1 MYIVLLSG
9 GSGRRL
15 WPLSNDLC
23 SKQYIK
29 LMNHDG
35 SAGGTEE
42 KCSMLQRVYGQLK
55 TAGLAENT
63 IVCASSA
70 QVELIESQ
78 LDNATEV
85 AVEPMRRDTFPA
97 VMLSCAY
104 LLSKKGASPDDVVA
118 FLPVDPYTTG
128 AFFQCITRLGEYI
141 RTAEQ
146 TIGLLGGVPTYP
158 STKYG
163 YIVPKRQGNSGGAA
177 ASVAAGGVASGG
189 KTAAAAG
196 ELLEVA
202 GFREKPDEA
211 AAGELVAEGALW
223 NCGVFCFRLS
233 MASRWLA
240 PYGVRCDYDTM
251 VAEYEK
257 LPKKSF
263 DYEVLEHW
271 KPIVAIRYDDMWKDL
286 GTWNTLTE
294 EMPEN
299 SIGDVTWDGT
309 CENSHAI
316 NVLGIPMVVM
326 GAKDMVIAASHD
338 GILVADKHQSSYI
351 KDCLAGLED
360 TSRYEER
367 RWGTI
372 KTIDNDD
379 DDGIKSVTRRI
390 KVIAGREM
398 PCHIHERH
406 TETITVLSGMGKLRI
421 EGTEVDLL
429 AGSTVSIAAGKEHS
443 LQAIGS
449 DLRLIEV
456 SIGDAGADEI
466 VK

>member
-9 GSGRRL
+9 GSGKRL

-29 LMNHDG
+29 LMNHDTEDG
-35 SAGGTEE
+35 AGE
-42 KCSMLQRVYGQLK
+42 KCSMLQRVFGQLK
-55 TAGLAENT
+55 RAGLSENT

-70 QVELIESQ
+70 QEELIESQ
-78 LDNATEV
+78 LNGAAEV

-104 LLSKKGASPDDVVA
+104 LLSQKGANEEDVVA

-128 AFFQCITRLGEYI
+128 EFFLRIKKLGEYI
-141 RTAEQ
+141 EASEQ

-163 YIVPKRQGNSGGAA
+163 YIVPEKGD
-177 ASVAAGGVASGG
+177 
-189 KTAAAAG
+189 G
-196 ELLEVA
+196 ELLKVS

-211 AAGELVAEGALW
+211 GAEELVAQGALW
-223 NCGVFCFRLS
+223 NCGVFCFKLS
-233 MASRWLA
+233 MAAQWMEK
-240 PYGVRCDYDTM
+240 YGVTADYNRLVTD
-251 VAEYEK
+251 YEK

-271 KPIVAIRYDDMWKDL
+271 DRIAAIRYDDIWKDL

-299 SIGDVTWDGT
+299 SIGDVTWDDT

-326 GAKDMVIAASHD
+326 GAKNMVIAASHD
-338 GILVADKHQSSYI
+338 GILIADKHQSSYI
-351 KDCLAGLED
+351 KDCLGHIGD
-360 TSRYEER
+360 TSKYEER

-372 KTIDNDD
+372 KTIDNDED
-379 DDGIKSVTRRI
+379 EGIRSVTRRI
-390 KVIAGREM
+390 KVVAGKEM
-398 PCHIHERH
+398 PYHKHQRH
-406 TETITVLSGMGKLRI
+406 TETITVLSGMGKLI
-421 EGTEVDLL
+421 LEGAGVDLI
-429 AGSTVSIAAGKEHS
+429 AGSTVSIAAGMAHS
-443 LQAIGS
+443 IRALGA
-449 DLRLIEV
+449 DLRMIEV
-456 SIGDAGADEI
+456 SIGETDEDEM
-466 VK
+466 VVEK

>member
-9 GSGRRL
+9 GSGKRL

-29 LMNHDG
+29 LMNHD
-35 SAGGTEE
+35 AADEADE
-42 KCSMLQRVYGQLK
+42 KCSMLQRVFGQLK
-55 TAGLAENT
+55 TAGLSENT

-78 LDNATEV
+78 LDGAAEV

-104 LLSKKGASPDDVVA
+104 LLSEKGAKPDDVVA

-128 AFFQCITRLGEYI
+128 EFFSRIKRLGEYI
-141 RTAEQ
+141 KSSEQ

-163 YIVPKRQGNSGGAA
+163 YIVPEKGD
-177 ASVAAGGVASGG
+177 
-189 KTAAAAG
+189 G
-196 ELLEVA
+196 ELLKVE
-202 GFREKPDEA
+202 GFREKPDEPTA
-211 AAGELVAEGALW
+211 EKLVADGALW
-223 NCGVFCFRLS
+223 NCGVFCFKLS
-233 MASRWLA
+233 MAEQWLA
-240 PYGVRCDYDTM
+240 SYGVGTDYEQM
-251 VAEYEK
+251 VSDYEK

-271 KPIVAIRYDDMWKDL
+271 DNIVAIKYDDIWKDL

-294 EMPEN
+294 EMNEN
-299 SIGDVTWDGT
+299 SIGDVTWDAT

-316 NVLGIPMVVM
+316 NVLGVPMVVM
-326 GAKDMVIAASHD
+326 GAKNMVIAASHD

-351 KDCLAGLED
+351 KDCLDNIAD

-372 KTIDNDD
+372 KTIDYDD
-379 DDGIKSVTRRI
+379 DEGIQSVTKRI
-390 KVIAGREM
+390 KVVAGKMM
-398 PCHIHERH
+398 PYHKHLKH
-406 TETITVLSGMGKLRI
+406 TETITVLSGMGKLI
-421 EGTEVDLL
+421 LEGTEVDLL
-429 AGSTVSIAAGKEHS
+429 AGSTVSIAAGKAHAIK
-443 LQAIGS
+443 AIGS
-449 DLRLIEV
+449 DMRLIEV
-456 SIGDAGADEI
+456 SLGDTSDDE
-466 VK
+466 VVLDEKA

>member
-9 GSGRRL
+9 GSGKRL

-29 LMNHDG
+29 LMNPDE
-35 SAGGTEE
+35 AAEMEKKE
-42 KCSMLQRVYGQLK
+42 KCSMLQRVFGQLK
-55 TAGLAENT
+55 AAGLSEKT
-63 IVCASSA
+63 IVCASDA

-78 LDNATEV
+78 LDGAAEV

-104 LLSKKGASPDDVVA
+104 LLSRKGAGADDVVA
-118 FLPVDPYTTG
+118 FLPVDPYTTIE
-128 AFFQCITRLGEYI
+128 FFNRIKRLGAYVKE
-141 RTAEQ
+141 REGV
-146 TIGLLGGVPTYP
+146 IGLLGGVPTYP

-163 YIVPKRQGNSGGAA
+163 YIIPE
-177 ASVAAGGVASGG
+177 
-189 KTAAAAG
+189 G
-196 ELLEVA
+196 EDKEPLAVK

-211 AAGELVAEGALW
+211 TAEELVSSGALW
-223 NCGVFCFRLS
+223 NCGVFCFKLK
-233 MASRWLA
+233 MAEQWLQK
-240 PYGVRCDYDTM
+240 YGVPADYDAM
-251 VAEYEK
+251 VTGYEK

-271 KPIVAIRYDDMWKDL
+271 KDIMAVKYDDIWKDL

-294 EMPEN
+294 EMPEK

-326 GAKDMVIAASHD
+326 GAKNMVIAASHD

-351 KDCLAGLED
+351 KDCLTNVSDE
-360 TSRYEER
+360 SRFEER

-372 KTIDNDD
+372 KTIDANE
-379 DDGIKSVTRRI
+379 DDGTKSVTKRV
-390 KVIAGREM
+390 KVIAGKAM
-398 PCHIHERH
+398 PCHMHKSH
-406 TETITVLSGMGKLRI
+406 TETVTVISGMGKLI
-421 EGTEVDLL
+421 LEGTEVDLL
-429 AGSTVSIAAGKEHS
+429 AGSTVSIAAGKKH
-443 LQAIGS
+443 AIRAVGS

-456 SIGDAGADEI
+456 SLGSTDDDEI
-466 VK
+466 VLEDC

>member
-9 GSGRRL
+9 GSGMRL
-15 WPLSNDLC
+15 WPLSNDLY

-29 LMNHDG
+29 LMNHDTI
-35 SAGGTEE
+35 SDAAEE
-42 KCSMLQRVYGQLK
+42 KCSMLQRVFGQLK
-55 TAGLAENT
+55 NVGLSENT
-63 IVCASSA
+63 IVCASDA

-78 LDNATEV
+78 LDGAAEV

-104 LLSKKGASPDDVVA
+104 LLSEKGAKPEDVVA
-118 FLPVDPYTTG
+118 FLPVDPYTTEE
-128 AFFQCITRLGEYI
+128 FFRCMKRLGEYI
-141 RTAEQ
+141 AKTDQ

-163 YIVPKRQGNSGGAA
+163 YILPETESREEPKGCSFPKQAKS
-177 ASVAAGGVASGG
+177 
-189 KTAAAAG
+189 
-196 ELLEVA
+196 ELLKVN
-202 GFREKPDEA
+202 GFREKPDESTA
-211 AAGELVAEGALW
+211 ETLVKEGALW
-223 NCGVFCFRLS
+223 NCGVFCFKLS
-233 MASRWLA
+233 MAAQWLGK
-240 PYGVRCDYDTM
+240 YGVGTNYRQM
-251 VAEYEK
+251 VADYEK

-271 KPIVAIRYDDMWKDL
+271 NSIVAIKYDGLWKDL

-299 SIGDVTWDGT
+299 SIGNVIWDNT

-316 NVLGIPMVVM
+316 NVLGVPMVVM
-326 GAKDMVIAASHD
+326 GAKNMVVAASHD

-351 KDCLAGLED
+351 KDCLKNIID
-360 TSRYEER
+360 NSKYEER

-379 DDGIKSVTRRI
+379 DDGIKSITKRI
-390 KVIAGREM
+390 KVVKGKAM
-398 PCHIHERH
+398 PYHKHSKH
-406 TETITVLSGMGKLRI
+406 TETITVLSGMGKLI
-421 EGTEVDLL
+421 LEGTKVDLL
-429 AGSTVSIAAGKEHS
+429 AGSTVSIAAGKAHTIE
-443 LQAIGS
+443 AVGA

-456 SIGDAGADEI
+456 SIL
-466 VK
+466 K

>member
-9 GSGRRL
+9 GSGKRL

-29 LMNHDG
+29 LMNHD
-35 SAGGTEE
+35 AADEMDE
-42 KCSMLQRVYGQLK
+42 KCSMLQRVFGQLK
-55 TAGLAENT
+55 TAGLSENT

-78 LDNATEV
+78 LDGAAEV

-104 LLSKKGASPDDVVA
+104 LLSEKGAKPDDVVA

-128 AFFQCITRLGEYI
+128 EFFSRIKRLGEYI
-141 RTAEQ
+141 ESSEQ

-163 YIVPKRQGNSGGAA
+163 YIVPEKGD
-177 ASVAAGGVASGG
+177 
-189 KTAAAAG
+189 G
-196 ELLEVA
+196 ELLKVD
-202 GFREKPDEA
+202 GFREKPDEPTA
-211 AAGELVAEGALW
+211 EKLVADGALW
-223 NCGVFCFRLS
+223 NCGVFCFKLS
-233 MASRWLA
+233 MAEQWLA
-240 PYGVRCDYDTM
+240 SYGVGTDYEQM
-251 VAEYEK
+251 VSDYEK

-271 KPIVAIRYDDMWKDL
+271 DNIVAIKYDDIWKDL

-294 EMPEN
+294 EMNEN
-299 SIGDVTWDGT
+299 SIGDVTWDAT

-326 GAKDMVIAASHD
+326 GAKNMVIAASHD

-351 KDCLAGLED
+351 KDCLENIAD

-372 KTIDNDD
+372 KTIDYDD
-379 DDGIKSVTRRI
+379 DEGIQSVTKRI
-390 KVIAGREM
+390 KVVAGKMM
-398 PCHIHERH
+398 PYHKHLKH
-406 TETITVLSGMGKLRI
+406 TETITVLSGMGKLI
-421 EGTEVDLL
+421 LEGTEVDLL
-429 AGSTVSIAAGKEHS
+429 AGSTVSIAAGKAH
-443 LQAIGS
+443 AIKALGS
-449 DLRLIEV
+449 DMRLIEV
-456 SIGDAGADEI
+456 SLGDTSDDE
-466 VK
+466 VVLDENA

>member
-9 GSGRRL
+9 GSGKRL

-29 LMNHDG
+29 LMNHDN
-35 SAGGTEE
+35 AANDE
-42 KCSMLQRVYGQLK
+42 KCSMLQRVFGQLK
-55 TAGLAENT
+55 TAGLSENT

-70 QVELIESQ
+70 QEELIESQ
-78 LDNATEV
+78 LDGAAEV

-104 LLSKKGASPDDVVA
+104 LLSEKGAKENDVVA

-128 AFFQCITRLGEYI
+128 EFFNRIKKLGDYI
-141 RTAEQ
+141 ASREQ

-163 YIVPKRQGNSGGAA
+163 YIVPEQGE
-177 ASVAAGGVASGG
+177 
-189 KTAAAAG
+189 G
-196 ELLEVA
+196 ELLKVQ
-202 GFREKPDEA
+202 GFQEKPDETTA
-211 AAGELVAEGALW
+211 EKLVAEGALW
-223 NCGVFCFRLS
+223 NCGVFCFKLS
-233 MASRWLA
+233 LAAKWLEK
-240 PYGVRCDYDTM
+240 YGVTTDYNQM
-251 VAEYEK
+251 VADYEK

-271 KPIVAIRYDDMWKDL
+271 KDIAAIKYDDIWKDL

-299 SIGDVTWDGT
+299 SIGDVTWDDT

-316 NVLGIPMVVM
+316 NVLGVPLVVM
-326 GAKDMVIAASHD
+326 GAKNMVIAASHD

-351 KDCLAGLED
+351 KKCLEHIED
-360 TSRYEER
+360 TSKYEER

-372 KTIDNDD
+372 KTIDNDE
-379 DDGIKSVTRRI
+379 DDGIRSVTKRI
-390 KVIAGREM
+390 KVVAGKVM
-398 PCHIHERH
+398 PKHKHLKH
-406 TETITVLSGMGKLRI
+406 TETITVLSGMGKLI
-421 EGTEVDLL
+421 LEGVEVDLM

-443 LQAIGS
+443 IKALGS
-449 DLRLIEV
+449 DLRCIEV
-456 SIGDAGADEI
+456 CVGDAEDDEI
-466 VK
+466 LI

>member
-9 GSGRRL
+9 GSGKRL

-29 LMNHDG
+29 LMNHD
-35 SAGGTEE
+35 AADEADE
-42 KCSMLQRVYGQLK
+42 KCSMLQRVFGQLK
-55 TAGLAENT
+55 TAGLSENT

-78 LDNATEV
+78 LDGAAEV

-104 LLSKKGASPDDVVA
+104 LLSEKGAKPDDVVA
-118 FLPVDPYTTG
+118 FLPVDPYTTSE
-128 AFFQCITRLGEYI
+128 FFSRIKRLGEYI
-141 RTAEQ
+141 ESSEQ

-163 YIVPKRQGNSGGAA
+163 YIVPEKGD
-177 ASVAAGGVASGG
+177 
-189 KTAAAAG
+189 G
-196 ELLEVA
+196 ELLKVE
-202 GFREKPDEA
+202 GFREKPDEPTA
-211 AAGELVAEGALW
+211 EKLVADGALW
-223 NCGVFCFRLS
+223 NCGVFCFKLS
-233 MASRWLA
+233 MAEQWLA
-240 PYGVRCDYDTM
+240 SYGVGTDYEQM
-251 VAEYEK
+251 VSDYEK

-271 KPIVAIRYDDMWKDL
+271 DNIVAIKYDDIWKDL

-294 EMPEN
+294 EMNEN
-299 SIGDVTWDGT
+299 SIGDVTWDAT

-316 NVLGIPMVVM
+316 NVLGVPMVVM
-326 GAKDMVIAASHD
+326 GAKNMVIAASHD

-351 KDCLAGLED
+351 KDCLDNIAD

-372 KTIDNDD
+372 KTIDYDD
-379 DDGIKSVTRRI
+379 DEGIQSVTKRI
-390 KVIAGREM
+390 KVVAGKMM
-398 PCHIHERH
+398 PYHKHLKH
-406 TETITVLSGMGKLRI
+406 TETITVLSGMGKLI
-421 EGTEVDLL
+421 LEGTEVDLL
-429 AGSTVSIAAGKEHS
+429 AGSTVSIAAGKAHAIK
-443 LQAIGS
+443 AIGS
-449 DLRLIEV
+449 DMRLIEV
-456 SIGDAGADEI
+456 SLGDTSDDE
-466 VK
+466 VVLDEKA

>member
-9 GSGRRL
+9 GSGKRL

-29 LMNHDG
+29 LMNYDE
-35 SAGGTEE
+35 SECAFSEE
-42 KCSMLQRVYGQLK
+42 KCSMLQRVFGQLK
-55 TAGLAENT
+55 TAGFAENT

-70 QVELIESQ
+70 QKELIESQ
-78 LDNATEV
+78 LDGAAEV

-97 VMLSCAY
+97 VILSCAY
-104 LLSKKGASPDDVVA
+104 LLSKKGAGLDDTVA

-128 AFFQCITRLGEYI
+128 EFFQRIKKLGEYV
-141 RTAEQ
+141 ALGEQ

-163 YIVPKRQGNSGGAA
+163 YIVPEKGE
-177 ASVAAGGVASGG
+177 
-189 KTAAAAG
+189 G
-196 ELLEVA
+196 ELLKVQ
-202 GFREKPDEA
+202 GFREKPDEDTA
-211 AAGELVAEGALW
+211 KKLVAEGALW

-233 MASRWLA
+233 MVSQWIEK
-240 PYGVRCDYDTM
+240 YGLGTDYDQI

-263 DYEVLEHW
+263 DYEVLERW
-271 KPIVAIRYDDMWKDL
+271 EDIAAIKYEDVWKDL

-316 NVLGIPMVVM
+316 NVLGVPMVVM
-326 GAKDMVIAASHD
+326 GAKNMVIAASHD
-338 GILVADKHQSSYI
+338 GILVAEKHQSSYI
-351 KDCLAGLED
+351 KDCLEHIED

-372 KTIDNDD
+372 KTIDNDE
-379 DDGIKSVTRRI
+379 DDGIKSITKRI
-390 KVIAGREM
+390 KVVKGKAM
-398 PCHIHERH
+398 PAHKHLRH
-406 TETITVLSGMGKLRI
+406 TETITVLSGMGKLVL

-429 AGSTVSIAAGKEHS
+429 AGATFTVAAGKVHS
-443 LQAIGS
+443 IKAIGS

-456 SIGDAGADEI
+456 SIGDTRDDEVMSETI
-466 VK
+466 E

>member
-9 GSGRRL
+9 GSGKRL
-15 WPLSNDLC
+15 WPLSNDLY

-35 SAGGTEE
+35 AKDADER
-42 KCSMLQRVYGQLK
+42 CSMLQRVYRQLQD
-55 TAGLAENT
+55 TGLSENT

-78 LDNATEV
+78 LDGATEV

-104 LLSKKGASPDDVVA
+104 LLSQKGANPEDVVA

-128 AFFQCITRLGEYI
+128 EFFRRIRRLGEYI
-141 RTAEQ
+141 VADENA
-146 TIGLLGGVPTYP
+146 IGLLGGVPTYP

-163 YIVPKRQGNSGGAA
+163 YIVPK
-177 ASVAAGGVASGG
+177 
-189 KTAAAAG
+189 KDEG
-196 ELLEVA
+196 ELLAVK
-202 GFREKPDEA
+202 GFREKPDEPTA
-211 AAGELVAEGALW
+211 EKLVAEGALW

-233 MASRWLA
+233 MASQWLVK
-240 PYGVRCDYDTM
+240 YGLIPDYETL
-251 VAEYEK
+251 ALNYEK

-271 KPIVAIRYDDMWKDL
+271 EHIVALRYDDVWKDL

-294 EMPEN
+294 EMREN
-299 SIGDVTWDGT
+299 SIGNVTWDDT

-316 NVLGIPMVVM
+316 NVIGIPMVVM
-326 GAKDMVIAASHD
+326 GAKNMVIAASHD

-351 KDCLAGLED
+351 KDCLENIPD

-372 KTIDNDD
+372 KTIDDD
-379 DDGIKSVTRRI
+379 TDDGIQSVTKRI
-390 KVIAGREM
+390 KVVAGREM
-398 PCHIHERH
+398 PYHKHLKH
-406 TETITVLSGMGKLRI
+406 TETITVLSGMGKLVL

-429 AGSTVSIAAGKEHS
+429 AGATVSIAAGKAHS
-443 LQAIGS
+443 VRAIGT
-449 DLRLIEV
+449 DMRLIEV
-456 SIGDAGADEI
+456 SIGDTDEDEI
-466 VK
+466 ILNENL

>member
-9 GSGRRL
+9 GSGKRL

-29 LMNHDG
+29 LMNPDE
-35 SAGGTEE
+35 AAEMEKKE
-42 KCSMLQRVYGQLK
+42 KCSMLQRVFGQLK
-55 TAGLAENT
+55 AAGLSEKT
-63 IVCASSA
+63 IVCASDA

-78 LDNATEV
+78 LDGAAEV

-104 LLSKKGASPDDVVA
+104 LLSRKGAGADDVVA
-118 FLPVDPYTTG
+118 FLPVDPYTTIE
-128 AFFQCITRLGEYI
+128 FFNRIKRLGTYVKE
-141 RTAEQ
+141 REGV
-146 TIGLLGGVPTYP
+146 IGLLGGVPTYP

-163 YIVPKRQGNSGGAA
+163 YIIPE
-177 ASVAAGGVASGG
+177 
-189 KTAAAAG
+189 G
-196 ELLEVA
+196 EEKEPLAVK

-211 AAGELVAEGALW
+211 TAEELVKSGALW
-223 NCGVFCFRLS
+223 NCGVFCFKLK
-233 MASRWLA
+233 MAEQWLQK
-240 PYGVRCDYDTM
+240 YGVSADYDAM
-251 VAEYEK
+251 VAGYEK

-271 KPIVAIRYDDMWKDL
+271 KDIIAVKYDDIWKDL

-294 EMPEN
+294 EMPEK

-326 GAKDMVIAASHD
+326 GAKNMVIAASHD

-351 KDCLAGLED
+351 KDCLTNVSDE
-360 TSRYEER
+360 SRFEER

-372 KTIDNDD
+372 KTIDANE
-379 DDGIKSVTRRI
+379 DDGTKSVTKRV
-390 KVIAGREM
+390 KVIAGKAM
-398 PCHIHERH
+398 PCHMHKSH
-406 TETITVLSGMGKLRI
+406 TETVTVISGMGKLI
-421 EGTEVDLL
+421 LEGTEVDLL
-429 AGSTVSIAAGKEHS
+429 AGSTVSIAAGKKH
-443 LQAIGS
+443 AIRAVGS

-456 SIGDAGADEI
+456 SLGSTDDDEI
-466 VK
+466 VLEDC

>member
-9 GSGRRL
+9 GSGKRL

-29 LMNHDG
+29 LMNHDNAVG
-35 SAGGTEE
+35 NE
-42 KCSMLQRVYGQLK
+42 KCSMLQRVFGQLK
-55 TAGLAENT
+55 NAGLSENT

-70 QVELIESQ
+70 QEELIESQ
-78 LDNATEV
+78 LDGAAEV

-104 LLSKKGASPDDVVA
+104 LLSEKGARENDVVA

-128 AFFQCITRLGEYI
+128 EFFGRIKKLGDYI
-141 RTAEQ
+141 ASKEE

-163 YIVPKRQGNSGGAA
+163 YILPEQGE
-177 ASVAAGGVASGG
+177 
-189 KTAAAAG
+189 G
-196 ELLEVA
+196 ELLKVR
-202 GFREKPDEA
+202 GFQEKPDEA
-211 AAGELVAEGALW
+211 TAEKLVAEGALW
-223 NCGVFCFRLS
+223 NCGVFCFKLS
-233 MASRWLA
+233 MAAKWLEK
-240 PYGVRCDYDTM
+240 YGVGTDYHQM
-251 VAEYEK
+251 VADYEK

-271 KPIVAIRYDDMWKDL
+271 KDIAAIQYDDIWKDL

-299 SIGDVTWDGT
+299 SIGDVTWDDT

-316 NVLGIPMVVM
+316 NVLGIPLVVM
-326 GAKDMVIAASHD
+326 GAKNMVIAASHD

-351 KDCLAGLED
+351 KKCLDNIED
-360 TSRYEER
+360 TSKYEER

-372 KTIDNDD
+372 KTIDKDE
-379 DDGIKSVTRRI
+379 DDGIRSVTKRT
-390 KVIAGREM
+390 KVVAGKVM
-398 PCHIHERH
+398 PKHKHLKH
-406 TETITVLSGMGKLRI
+406 TETITVLSGMGKLI
-421 EGTEVDLL
+421 LEGVEVDLM

-443 LQAIGS
+443 IKALGS
-449 DLRLIEV
+449 DLRCIEV
-456 SIGDAGADEI
+456 CVGDAEDDEI
-466 VK
+466 LV

>member
-9 GSGRRL
+9 GSGKRL

-29 LMNHDG
+29 LMNHDMEEQKG
-35 SAGGTEE
+35 EDMDAVGTRPAE
-42 KCSMLQRVYGQLK
+42 KCSMLQRVFGQLK
-55 TAGLAENT
+55 AAGLSENT

-70 QVELIESQ
+70 QEELIESQ
-78 LDNATEV
+78 LDGAAEV

-104 LLSKKGASPDDVVA
+104 LLSQKGAKEDDVVA

-128 AFFQCITRLGEYI
+128 KFFQQIKKLGTYI
-141 RTAEQ
+141 EKAED

-163 YIVPKRQGNSGGAA
+163 YIVPEKGE
-177 ASVAAGGVASGG
+177 
-189 KTAAAAG
+189 G
-196 ELLEVA
+196 ELLAVE
-202 GFREKPDEA
+202 GFREKPDETTA
-211 AAGELVAEGALW
+211 EKLVAEGALW
-223 NCGVFCFRLS
+223 NCGVFCFKLS
-233 MASRWLA
+233 MAAQWVKK
-240 PYGVRCDYDTM
+240 YGVAMDYGQMMAD
-251 VAEYEK
+251 YEK

-271 KPIVAIRYDDMWKDL
+271 NKIVAVKYDDIWKDL

-299 SIGDVTWDGT
+299 SIGDVTWDDT

-316 NVLGIPMVVM
+316 NVLGVPMVVM
-326 GAKDMVIAASHD
+326 GAKNMVIAASHD
-338 GILVADKHQSSYI
+338 GILIADKHQSSYI
-351 KDCLAGLED
+351 KDCLANIAD
-360 TSRYEER
+360 TSKYEER

-372 KTIDNDD
+372 KTIDNDE
-379 DDGIKSVTRRI
+379 DDGIKSVTKRI
-390 KVIAGREM
+390 KVVAGKAM
-398 PCHIHERH
+398 PYHKHLKH
-406 TETITVLSGMGKLRI
+406 TETVTVLSGMGKLVL
-421 EGTEVDLL
+421 EGVEVDLM
-429 AGSTVSIAAGKEHS
+429 AGSTVSIMAGKVHTIK
-443 LQAIGS
+443 AVGS

-456 SIGDAGADEI
+456 SIGDTEEDEI
-466 VK
+466 LVQE

>member
-9 GSGRRL
+9 GSGKRL

-29 LMNHDG
+29 LMNHD
-35 SAGGTEE
+35 TEVAEDMDDSE
-42 KCSMLQRVYGQLK
+42 KCSMLQRVFRQLER
-55 TAGLAENT
+55 AGLAENT
-63 IVCASSA
+63 IVCASNA
-70 QVELIESQ
+70 QVEIIDSQ
-78 LDNATEV
+78 LDGAAEV

-104 LLSKKGASPDDVVA
+104 LLSKKGAKPEDVVA

-128 AFFQCITRLGEYI
+128 EFFARIRQLGDRI
-141 RTAEQ
+141 AQTEQ

-163 YIVPKRQGNSGGAA
+163 YIVPEKGDGTFLK
-177 ASVAAGGVASGG
+177 V
-189 KTAAAAG
+189 
-196 ELLEVA
+196 E

-211 AAGELVAEGALW
+211 TAEELVKSGALW
-223 NCGVFCFRLS
+223 NCGVFCFKLS
-233 MASRWLA
+233 MAQQWVGK
-240 PYGVRCDYDTM
+240 YGVTTDYERM
-251 VAEYEK
+251 VADYEK

-271 KPIVAIRYDDMWKDL
+271 EHIAAIKYDDMWKDL

-294 EMPEN
+294 EMKEN

-316 NVLGIPMVVM
+316 NVLGIPLVVM
-326 GAKDMVIAASHD
+326 GAKNMVIAASHD

-351 KDCLAGLED
+351 KNCLENIED
-360 TSRYEER
+360 TSKYEER

-372 KTIDNDD
+372 KTIDRDE
-379 DDGIKSVTRRI
+379 DDGIRSVTRRV
-390 KVIAGREM
+390 KVVAGKEM
-398 PCHIHERH
+398 PMHKHLKH
-406 TETITVLSGMGKLRI
+406 TETITVLSGMGKLI
-421 EGTEVDLL
+421 LEDVEVDLI
-429 AGSTVSIAAGKEHS
+429 AGATVSIAAGKEHS
-443 LQAIGS
+443 IRAVGS
-449 DLRLIEV
+449 DLRCIEV
-456 SIGDAGADEI
+456 SLGDTGDDEI
-466 VK
+466 MIQRGMTE